1 MGVHAAARHP
11 SWGRRIAVAIAT
23 AAAAVV
29 GTMAWSGAIGESS
42 STVLSACVTDS
53 GAMRMID
60 PATGATCRKSERLVS
75 WNQVGPAGPE
85 GAGGPAGPPGE
96 AGAAGPKGDQG
107 ETGPA
112 GAAGAAG
119 AEGPQ
124 GAPGPAGPQGAPGP
138 EGPQGVPG
146 PEGPQGAAGAEGP
159 RGLQGPAGPAA
170 SRGAQ
175 EFAPSWWYPAAQSF
189 TVPEGVT
196 ALFVE
201 LWGGGGSGDR
211 WGFGDGRG
219 GGGGGGAGG
228 YVRAYVTVVPGE
240 TLTVWAGP
248 GGFSGSGPGKDGK
261 RSSLVRADGTE
272 LVFAD
277 GGRAGAPGGD
287 CFSSPCVGTG
297 GAGGAGGSSSEVG
310 VHRDGAA
317 GGSGADGSCSP
328 GCTSGSRGV
337 GAPALEGLAGRY
349 GVGGDG
355 GYIQGSDYAYATD
368 GGHGRIILSW

>member
-1 MGVHAAARHP
+1 
-11 SWGRRIAVAIAT
+11 
-23 AAAAVV
+23 
-29 GTMAWSGAIGESS
+29 
-42 STVLSACVTDS
+42 
-53 GAMRMID
+53 
-60 PATGATCRKSERLVS
+60 
-75 WNQVGPAGPE
+75 
-85 GAGGPAGPPGE
+85 
-96 AGAAGPKGDQG
+96 
-107 ETGPA
+107 
-112 GAAGAAG
+112 
-119 AEGPQ
+119 
-124 GAPGPAGPQGAPGP
+124 
-138 EGPQGVPG
+138 
-146 PEGPQGAAGAEGP
+146 
-159 RGLQGPAGPAA
+159 
-170 SRGAQ
+170 
-175 EFAPSWWYPAAQSF
+175 
-189 TVPEGVT
+189 VPEGVT

-228 YVRAYVTVVPGE
+228 YVRSYATVVPGE

-248 GGFSGSGPGKDGK
+248 GGFAGSGPGKDGK

-287 CFSSPCVGTG
+287 CFSSPCVGLG
-297 GAGGAGGSSSEVG
+297 GTGGAGGSSSAIG

-317 GGSGADGSCSP
+317 GGSGGDGSCSP
-328 GCTSGSRGV
+328 GCTSGAKGV

-368 GGHGRIILSW
+368 GGHGRVILSW